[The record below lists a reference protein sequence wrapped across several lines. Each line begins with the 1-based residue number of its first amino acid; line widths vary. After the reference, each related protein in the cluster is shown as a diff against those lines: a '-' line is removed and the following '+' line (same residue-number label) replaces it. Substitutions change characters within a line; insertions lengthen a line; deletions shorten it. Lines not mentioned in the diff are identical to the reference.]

1 MNYGHRARIGMLLPS
16 VNRAAEPDMNA
27 MLPEGVSLHT
37 TRLRLRSGSVEHVR
51 EMVEKLEEGADLL
64 ADAGVDLIVF
74 HCTAA
79 SMMAPGFDDEIIG
92 RIESAAGIPATS
104 TSKACLAAF
113 RTFGARRITLTTPYV
128 QDVNDREVAYLESHG
143 IEVLSETG
151 MGIAGDGGAM
161 LAVEPEEWRRRVR
174 EQDAP
179 ESEAA
184 FVSCTAVRVVGAIAD
199 IESDIGKPVAT
210 SNQATL
216 WHALRTVGVGDVIP
230 SYGRLLETPGVAT
243 APRHEAA

>member
-27 MLPEGVSLHT
+27 MLPDGVSLHT

-51 EMVEKLEEGADLL
+51 EMTERLEEGAELL

-92 RIESAAGIPATS
+92 RIEGAAGIPATS
-104 TSKACLAAF
+104 TSKGCLAAF
-113 RTFGARRITLTTPYV
+113 RTFGAERITLTTPYV
-128 QDVNDREVAYLESHG
+128 REVNDREVAYLASHG

-161 LAVEPEEWRRRVR
+161 LAVEPGEWRRRVS
-174 EQDAP
+174 EQDEPA
-179 ESEAA
+179 SDAA

-199 IESDIGKPVAT
+199 IENDIGKPVAT
-210 SNQATL
+210 SNQAAL
-216 WHALRTVGVGDVIP
+216 WHALRMVGVDDAVPG
-230 SYGRLLETPGVAT
+230 YGRLLEAPGT
-243 APRHEAA
+243 AAAPGLEAA